1 MQSVPITTV
10 VVSLN
15 LDQDGVYNNVQC
27 DKVCQRLATGQLFF
41 SPDPHFSSTNNTER
55 GNKHHKTKPNL
66 NISFFSSLCNL

>member
-41 SPDPHFSSTNNTER
+41 SPDPHFSSTNNTEILLK
-55 GNKHHKTKPNL
+55 GAINTMKPNQT
-66 NISFFSSLCNL
+66 